1 MGFIRCMLNTLFAAA
16 FLMSPVVAAS
26 DDESQIRALYGQM
39 CKAMVQKDMATMN
52 EIHDDDFLL
61 VHMTGSRM
69 NKKEYLDAVKD
80 GTLNYYSMEHDEI
93 FVTVDGDSAT
103 LKGKSRVNA
112 AVYGGGRHTW
122 RLQQDMKLKK
132 VRGKWKFTFSQ
143 ASTY

>member
-1 MGFIRCMLNTLFAAA
+1 MGRNICITVPK
-16 FLMSPVVAAS
+16 S
-26 DDESQIRALYGQM
+26 
-39 CKAMVQKDMATMN
+39 
-52 EIHDDDFLL
+52 IHWEEYE
-61 VHMTGSRM
+61 
-69 NKKEYLDAVKD
+69 KELDAVKD

-103 LKGKSRVNA
+103 LKGESRVNA

>member
-1 MGFIRCMLNTLFAAA
+1 MGFIRCMLNMLFAAA

-26 DDESQIRALYGQM
+26 DDESQIKALYGQM

-52 EIHDDDFLL
+52 EIHDEDFQL

-93 FVTVDGDSAT
+93 FVTVDGASAT

-132 VRGKWKFTFSQ
+132 VRGKWKFSFSQ

>member
-1 MGFIRCMLNTLFAAA
+1 
-16 FLMSPVVAAS
+16 
-26 DDESQIRALYGQM
+26 
-39 CKAMVQKDMATMN
+39 MN
-52 EIHDDDFLL
+52 EIHDDVFQL

>member
-1 MGFIRCMLNTLFAAA
+1 MGFIRCMLNMIVVAA
-16 FLMSPVVAAS
+16 FLMSPAIAAP
-26 DDESQIRALYGQM
+26 DDESKIRALYEQM

-52 EIHDDDFLL
+52 EIHDDDFQL

>member
-26 DDESQIRALYGQM
+26 EDESQIKALYGQM

-112 AVYGGGRHTW
+112 AV
-122 RLQQDMKLKK
+122 
-132 VRGKWKFTFSQ
+132 
-143 ASTY
+143 